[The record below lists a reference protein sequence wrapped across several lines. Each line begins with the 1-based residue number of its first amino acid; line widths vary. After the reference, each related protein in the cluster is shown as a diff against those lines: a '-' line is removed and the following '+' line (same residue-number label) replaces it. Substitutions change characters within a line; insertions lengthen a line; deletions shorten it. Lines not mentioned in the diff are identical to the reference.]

1 MDRKIHEV
9 KPDYKRIF
17 KDIIKKKFPE
27 KIDSFQHFFEKEEFS
42 VLDVITLNSL
52 IFDENKSESTKKNQ
66 KYRSYDKATILEIL
80 EYQKEHHLN
89 NSQLAAKFRLSRNT
103 VAKWRSVFL

>member
-9 KPDYKRIF
+9 KSDYKRIF

-52 IFDENKSESTKKNQ
+52 IF
-66 KYRSYDKATILEIL
+66 
-80 EYQKEHHLN
+80 
-89 NSQLAAKFRLSRNT
+89 F
-103 VAKWRSVFL
+103 FF